1 MRIIGLDVGTKRIGI
16 AKADTSVRIAIPN
29 GYVLVN
35 GQEIPE
41 ILRIARLNDTNF
53 FVVGLPRSNDGNET
67 AQSAYARKFADTL
80 AASMPGARIYF
91 QDESLTSVV
100 AEERLKK
107 RKKNFEKG
115 EIDAEAASIIL
126 QDFIENY
133 AAKLAQNSASKIP
146 NRLVSPAA
154 SMNSSASPA
163 TAISPSVN
171 PAATLGSP
179 EVQSII
185 NEPTKSEPESTESPR
200 PVKSLEKPMKKV
212 KRILLSLFILLFLAG
227 LFGGGY
233 YWYSLQPVSSANCR
247 FDSAK
252 TAAESNEKEAN
263 SVCEYQTIEISAGE
277 SVKQIANNLK
287 QADLIRN
294 PLAFELYARIN
305 NLHAKLKT
313 GKYSFRKTMSAR
325 AIAKQLVNG
334 VVSSDVFNLTILP
347 GTSLLG
353 DKGKSQTGII
363 HQFRT
368 LGYSEEEIN
377 QALTKHYDNPI
388 LKGLYANETKLSDLK
403 IPEKLALE
411 GYLYGETYQFYNH
424 EKLENVITTIL
435 NQFNDVVVSNQLE
448 EKFKARGFTLRQ
460 GITLASIIQ
469 KEARTEDMPG
479 VSMVFQNRWRQGI
492 ALGSDVTAT
501 YAADITGIDRTNA
514 TNADILAVNSLYNTR
529 KYPGLPPGPI
539 AVPSKAALL
548 AVAEPD
554 SSKASML
561 YFLTGDD
568 GLMYYSSTDAEHN
581 QKIRD
586 HCQKLC
592 KVQI

>member
-1 MRIIGLDVGTKRIGI
+1 MRIIGLDVGTKRIGV

-126 QDFIENY
+126 QDFIEHY

-146 NRLVSPAA
+146 NQLVNPVTEMNPSFSPA
-154 SMNSSASPA
+154 S
-163 TAISPSVN
+163 
-171 PAATLGSP
+171 TLGSP

-185 NEPTKSEPESTESPR
+185 NEPTKSESESSESPR
-200 PVKSLEKPMKKV
+200 PAKSSEKPMKKV
-212 KRILLSLFILLFLAG
+212 KRILLSFFILLFLAG

-252 TAAESNEKEAN
+252 AAAESNEKESN

-347 GTSLLG
+347 GTNLLG

-377 QALTKHYDNPI
+377 QALTKHYDNPV
-388 LKGLYANETKLSDLK
+388 LKGLYADETKLSNPE
-403 IPEKLALE
+403 IPVKLALE

-448 EKFKARGFTLRQ
+448 EKFKARGLSLRE
-460 GITLASIIQ
+460 GIILASIIQ

-479 VSMVFQNRWRQGI
+479 VSMVFQNRLKQGI

-529 KYPGLPPGPI
+529 KFPGLPPGPI

-554 SSKASML
+554 NSKASML

>member
-1 MRIIGLDVGTKRIGI
+1 MRIIGLDVGTKRIGV

-133 AAKLAQNSASKIP
+133 AAKLAQNAASKIP
-146 NRLVSPAA
+146 NQLASPAA
-154 SMNSSASPA
+154 NIDPSASPA
-163 TAISPSVN
+163 S
-171 PAATLGSP
+171 TLGSP

-185 NEPTKSEPESTESPR
+185 NEPTKSESESSESPR
-200 PVKSLEKPMKKV
+200 PAKSSEKPMKKV
-212 KRILLSLFILLFLAG
+212 KRILFSILILIFLAG

-252 TAAESNEKEAN
+252 AASESNEKEADSN
-263 SVCEYQTIEISAGE
+263 CEYQTIEVTAGE
-277 SVKQIANNLK
+277 SVKEIASSLK

-294 PLAFELYARIN
+294 PFAFELYARIN
-305 NLHAKLKT
+305 NLHAKLKA

-347 GTSLLG
+347 GTNLLG

-377 QALTKHYDNPI
+377 QALTKHYDNPV
-388 LKGLYANETKLSDLK
+388 LKGLYADETKLSNPE
-403 IPEKLALE
+403 IPAKLALE

-448 EKFKARGFTLRQ
+448 EKFKARGFTLRE
-460 GITLASIIQ
+460 GIILASIIQ

-479 VSMVFQNRWRQGI
+479 VSMVFQNRLRQGI

-529 KYPGLPPGPI
+529 KFPGLPPGPI

>member
-1 MRIIGLDVGTKRIGI
+1 MRIIGLDVGTKRIGV

-29 GYVLVN
+29 GFVLVN

-126 QDFIENY
+126 QDFIEHY
-133 AAKLAQNSASKIP
+133 AAKLAQNAASKIP
-146 NRLVSPAA
+146 NQL
-154 SMNSSASPA
+154 
-163 TAISPSVN
+163 VN
-171 PAATLGSP
+171 PVTEINPASTLGSS
-179 EVQSII
+179 EIQSII

-200 PVKSLEKPMKKV
+200 PDRSLEKPMKKV

-233 YWYSLQPVSSANCR
+233 YWYSLQSVSSANCR

-252 TAAESNEKEAN
+252 AASESNEKEADSN
-263 SVCEYQTIEISAGE
+263 CEYQTIEVTAGE
-277 SVKQIANNLK
+277 SVKEIANNLK
-287 QADLIRN
+287 RADLIRN
-294 PLAFELYARIN
+294 PMAFELYARIN
-305 NLHAKLKT
+305 NLHAKLKA

-347 GTSLLG
+347 GTNLLG

-377 QALTKHYDNPI
+377 QALTKHYDNPV
-388 LKGLYANETKLSDLK
+388 LKGLYADETKLSNPE
-403 IPEKLALE
+403 IPAKLALE

-448 EKFKARGFTLRQ
+448 EKFKARGFTLRE
-460 GITLASIIQ
+460 GIILASIIQ

-479 VSMVFQNRWRQGI
+479 VSMVFQNRLKQGI

-529 KYPGLPPGPI
+529 KFPGLPPGPI

>member
-1 MRIIGLDVGTKRIGI
+1 MRIIGLDVGTKRIGV

-126 QDFIENY
+126 QDFIEHY
-133 AAKLAQNSASKIP
+133 AAKLAQNAASKIP
-146 NRLVSPAA
+146 NQLVNPVAE
-154 SMNSSASPA
+154 MN
-163 TAISPSVN
+163 PSFS

-200 PVKSLEKPMKKV
+200 PDRSLEKPMKKV
-212 KRILLSLFILLFLAG
+212 KRILFSILILIFLAG

-252 TAAESNEKEAN
+252 AAAESNEKESN

-347 GTSLLG
+347 GTNLLG

-388 LKGLYANETKLSDLK
+388 LKGLYADETKLSNPE
-403 IPEKLALE
+403 IPVKLALE

-448 EKFKARGFTLRQ
+448 EKFKARGLSLRE
-460 GITLASIIQ
+460 GIILASIIQ

-479 VSMVFQNRWRQGI
+479 VSMVFQNRLKQGI

-529 KYPGLPPGPI
+529 KFPGLPPGPI

>member
-1 MRIIGLDVGTKRIGI
+1 MRIIGLDVGTKRIGV

-53 FVVGLPRSNDGNET
+53 FAVGLPRSNDGNET

-126 QDFIENY
+126 QDFIEHY
-133 AAKLAQNSASKIP
+133 AAKLAQNSAVKIP
-146 NRLVSPAA
+146 NQLASPAA
-154 SMNSSASPA
+154 NIDPSAS
-163 TAISPSVN
+163 

-200 PVKSLEKPMKKV
+200 PDRSLEKPMKKV
-212 KRILLSLFILLFLAG
+212 KRILFSILILIFLAG

-252 TAAESNEKEAN
+252 AAAESNEKESN

-347 GTSLLG
+347 GTNLLG

-388 LKGLYANETKLSDLK
+388 LKGLYADETKLSNPE
-403 IPEKLALE
+403 IPVKLALE

-448 EKFKARGFTLRQ
+448 EKFKARGLSLRE

-469 KEARTEDMPG
+469 KEANTEDMPG
-479 VSMVFQNRWRQGI
+479 VSMVFQNRLKQGI

-529 KYPGLPPGPI
+529 KFPGLPPGPI

>member
-1 MRIIGLDVGTKRIGI
+1 MRIIGLDVGTKRIGV

-126 QDFIENY
+126 QDFIEHY
-133 AAKLAQNSASKIP
+133 AAKLAQNAASKIP
-146 NRLVSPAA
+146 NQLVNPVAEMNPSFSPA
-154 SMNSSASPA
+154 S
-163 TAISPSVN
+163 
-171 PAATLGSP
+171 TLGSP

-185 NEPTKSEPESTESPR
+185 NEPTKSESESSESPR
-200 PVKSLEKPMKKV
+200 PDRSLEKPMKKV
-212 KRILLSLFILLFLAG
+212 KRILLSFFILLFLAG

-252 TAAESNEKEAN
+252 AAAESNEKEADSN
-263 SVCEYQTIEISAGE
+263 CEYQTIEVTAGE
-277 SVKQIANNLK
+277 SVKEIANNLK
-287 QADLIRN
+287 RADLIRN
-294 PLAFELYARIN
+294 PMAFELYARIN
-305 NLHAKLKT
+305 NLHAKLKA

-347 GTSLLG
+347 GTNLLG

-377 QALTKHYDNPI
+377 QALTKHYDNPV
-388 LKGLYANETKLSDLK
+388 LKGLYADENKLSNPD
-403 IPEKLALE
+403 IPAKLALE

-448 EKFKARGFTLRQ
+448 EKFKARGLSLRE
-460 GITLASIIQ
+460 GIILASIIQ

-501 YAADITGIDRTNA
+501 YAADIVGIDRATA

-529 KYPGLPPGPI
+529 KFPGLPPGPI

-568 GLMYYSSTDAEHN
+568 GLMYYSGTDAEHN

>member
-1 MRIIGLDVGTKRIGI
+1 MRIIGLDVGTKRIGV

-126 QDFIENY
+126 QDFIEHY

-146 NRLVSPAA
+146 NQLVNAA
-154 SMNSSASPA
+154 TNINPSAS
-163 TAISPSVN
+163 

-200 PVKSLEKPMKKV
+200 PDRSLEKPMKKV

-227 LFGGGY
+227 IFGGGY

-252 TAAESNEKEAN
+252 AAAESNEKEAN

-287 QADLIRN
+287 QAGLIRN
-294 PLAFELYARIN
+294 SLAFELYARIN

-347 GTSLLG
+347 GTNLLG

-388 LKGLYANETKLSDLK
+388 LKDLYANETKLSNPE

-469 KEARTEDMPG
+469 KEAHTEDMPG
-479 VSMVFQNRWRQGI
+479 VSMVFQNRLKRGI

-514 TNADILAVNSLYNTR
+514 TNADILAVTSSYNTR
-529 KYPGLPPGPI
+529 KFPGLPPGPI

>member
-146 NRLVSPAA
+146 NRLVSPAVNI
-154 SMNSSASPA
+154 NSSASPA
-163 TAISPSVN
+163 TAISPSFS
-171 PAATLGSP
+171 PASTLGSP

-185 NEPTKSEPESTESPR
+185 NEPTKPESDSTESPR
-200 PVKSLEKPMKKV
+200 PAKSSEKPMKKV
-212 KRILLSLFILLFLAG
+212 KRILFSILILIFLAG

-252 TAAESNEKEAN
+252 AAAESNEKESN

-287 QADLIRN
+287 QAGLIRN

-305 NLHAKLKT
+305 NLHAKLKA

-325 AIAKQLVNG
+325 DIAKQLVNG

-388 LKGLYANETKLSDLK
+388 LKGLYADENKLSSLD
-403 IPEKLALE
+403 IPAKLALE

-448 EKFKARGFTLRQ
+448 EKFKTRGFTLRQ
-460 GITLASIIQ
+460 GIILASIIQ
-469 KEARTEDMPG
+469 KEANTEDMPG
-479 VSMVFQNRWRQGI
+479 VSMVFQNRLKRGI

>member
-1 MRIIGLDVGTKRIGI
+1 MRIIGLDVGTKRIGV

-126 QDFIENY
+126 QDFIEHY
-133 AAKLAQNSASKIP
+133 AAKLAQNAASKIP
-146 NRLVSPAA
+146 NQL
-154 SMNSSASPA
+154 
-163 TAISPSVN
+163 VN
-171 PAATLGSP
+171 PVTEINPASTLGSS
-179 EVQSII
+179 EIQSII

-200 PVKSLEKPMKKV
+200 PDRSLEKPMKKV

-233 YWYSLQPVSSANCR
+233 YWYSLQSVSSANCR

-252 TAAESNEKEAN
+252 AASESNEKEADSN
-263 SVCEYQTIEISAGE
+263 CEYQTIEVTAGE
-277 SVKQIANNLK
+277 SVKEIANNLK
-287 QADLIRN
+287 RADLIRN
-294 PLAFELYARIN
+294 PMAFELYARIN
-305 NLHAKLKT
+305 NLHAKLKA

-347 GTSLLG
+347 GTNLLG

-377 QALTKHYDNPI
+377 QALTKHYDNPV
-388 LKGLYANETKLSDLK
+388 LKGLYADENKLSNPD
-403 IPEKLALE
+403 IPAKLALE

-448 EKFKARGFTLRQ
+448 EKFKARGFTLRE

-469 KEARTEDMPG
+469 KEANTEDMPG
-479 VSMVFQNRWRQGI
+479 VSMVFQNRLKQGI

-529 KYPGLPPGPI
+529 KFPGLPPGPI

-568 GLMYYSSTDAEHN
+568 GLMYYSGTDAEHN

>member
-1 MRIIGLDVGTKRIGI
+1 MRIIGLDVGTKRIGV

-126 QDFIENY
+126 QDFIEHY

-146 NRLVSPAA
+146 NQLVNAA
-154 SMNSSASPA
+154 TNINPSAS
-163 TAISPSVN
+163 

-185 NEPTKSEPESTESPR
+185 NESTKSEPESTESPR
-200 PVKSLEKPMKKV
+200 PDRSLEKPMKKV

-233 YWYSLQPVSSANCR
+233 YWYSLQSVSSANCR

-252 TAAESNEKEAN
+252 AASESNEKEADSN
-263 SVCEYQTIEISAGE
+263 CEYQTIEVTAGE
-277 SVKQIANNLK
+277 SVKEIANNLK
-287 QADLIRN
+287 RADLIRN
-294 PLAFELYARIN
+294 PMAFELYARIN
-305 NLHAKLKT
+305 NLHAKLKA

-347 GTSLLG
+347 GTNLLG

-377 QALTKHYDNPI
+377 QALTKHYDNPV
-388 LKGLYANETKLSDLK
+388 LKGLYADENKLSNPD
-403 IPEKLALE
+403 IPAKLALE

-448 EKFKARGFTLRQ
+448 EKFKARGFTLRE

-469 KEARTEDMPG
+469 KEANTEDMPG
-479 VSMVFQNRWRQGI
+479 VSMVFQNRLKQGI

-529 KYPGLPPGPI
+529 KFPGLPPGPI

-554 SSKASML
+554 SSKTSML

>member
-1 MRIIGLDVGTKRIGI
+1 MRIIGLDVGTKRIGV

-41 ILRIARLNDTNF
+41 ILRIARLNNTNF
-53 FVVGLPRSNDGNET
+53 FVVGLPRSNNGNET

-126 QDFIENY
+126 QDFIEHY
-133 AAKLAQNSASKIP
+133 AAKLAQNSAVKIP
-146 NRLVSPAA
+146 NQLVSPAA
-154 SMNSSASPA
+154 NINPSASPA
-163 TAISPSVN
+163 S
-171 PAATLGSP
+171 TLGSP

-185 NEPTKSEPESTESPR
+185 NEPTKSESESSESPR
-200 PVKSLEKPMKKV
+200 PAKSSEKPMKKV
-212 KRILLSLFILLFLAG
+212 KRILLSFFILLFLAG

-252 TAAESNEKEAN
+252 AAAESNEKESN

-347 GTSLLG
+347 GTNLLG

-377 QALTKHYDNPI
+377 QALTKHYDNPV
-388 LKGLYANETKLSDLK
+388 LKGLYADETKLSNPE
-403 IPEKLALE
+403 IPVKLALE

-448 EKFKARGFTLRQ
+448 EKFKARGLSLRE
-460 GITLASIIQ
+460 GIILASIIQ

-479 VSMVFQNRWRQGI
+479 VSMVFQNRLKQGI

-529 KYPGLPPGPI
+529 KFPGLPPGPI

>member
-1 MRIIGLDVGTKRIGI
+1 MRIIGLDVGTKRIGV

-126 QDFIENY
+126 QDFIEHY
-133 AAKLAQNSASKIP
+133 AAKLAQNAASKIP
-146 NRLVSPAA
+146 NQLVNTTTNINP
-154 SMNSSASPA
+154 SASPA
-163 TAISPSVN
+163 S
-171 PAATLGSP
+171 TLGSP

-185 NEPTKSEPESTESPR
+185 NEPTKSEPESTEAPR
-200 PVKSLEKPMKKV
+200 PDRSLEKPMKKV

-252 TAAESNEKEAN
+252 AAAESNEKESN

-347 GTSLLG
+347 GTNLLG

-377 QALTKHYDNPI
+377 QALTKHYDNPV
-388 LKGLYANETKLSDLK
+388 LKGLYADETKLSNPE
-403 IPEKLALE
+403 IPVKLALE

-448 EKFKARGFTLRQ
+448 EKFKARGLSLRE
-460 GITLASIIQ
+460 GIILASIIQ

-479 VSMVFQNRWRQGI
+479 VSMVFQNRLKQGI

-529 KYPGLPPGPI
+529 KFPGLPPGPI

>member
-1 MRIIGLDVGTKRIGI
+1 MRIIGLDVGTKRIGV

-126 QDFIENY
+126 QDFIEHY
-133 AAKLAQNSASKIP
+133 AAKLAQNAASKIP
-146 NRLVSPAA
+146 NQLVNPVTEINPSFSPA
-154 SMNSSASPA
+154 S
-163 TAISPSVN
+163 
-171 PAATLGSP
+171 TLGSP

-185 NEPTKSEPESTESPR
+185 NEPTKSEAESTESPR
-200 PVKSLEKPMKKV
+200 PAKSSEKPMKKV
-212 KRILLSLFILLFLAG
+212 KRILLSFFILLFLAG

-252 TAAESNEKEAN
+252 AASESNEKEADSN
-263 SVCEYQTIEISAGE
+263 CEYQTIEVTAGE
-277 SVKQIANNLK
+277 SVKEIANNLK

-294 PLAFELYARIN
+294 PQAFELYARIN

-347 GTSLLG
+347 GTNLLG

-377 QALTKHYDNPI
+377 QALTKHYDNPV
-388 LKGLYANETKLSDLK
+388 LKGLYADENKLSNPD
-403 IPEKLALE
+403 IPAKLALE

-448 EKFKARGFTLRQ
+448 EKFKARGLSLRE

-469 KEARTEDMPG
+469 KEANTEDMPG
-479 VSMVFQNRWRQGI
+479 VSMVFQNRLKQGI

-501 YAADITGIDRTNA
+501 YAADITGIDRANA

-529 KYPGLPPGPI
+529 KFPGLPPGPI

>member
-1 MRIIGLDVGTKRIGI
+1 MRIIGLDVGTKRIGV

-126 QDFIENY
+126 QDFIEHY
-133 AAKLAQNSASKIP
+133 AAKLAQNSAVKIP
-146 NRLVSPAA
+146 NQLASPAA
-154 SMNSSASPA
+154 NIDPSAS
-163 TAISPSVN
+163 

-179 EVQSII
+179 EIQSII
-185 NEPTKSEPESTESPR
+185 NEPTKPDLDSSESLRSDR
-200 PVKSLEKPMKKV
+200 SLEKPMKKV

-252 TAAESNEKEAN
+252 AAAESNEKESN

-347 GTSLLG
+347 GTNLLG

-377 QALTKHYDNPI
+377 QALTKHYDNPV
-388 LKGLYANETKLSDLK
+388 LKGLYADETKLSNPE
-403 IPEKLALE
+403 IPVKLALE

-448 EKFKARGFTLRQ
+448 EKFKARGLSLRE
-460 GITLASIIQ
+460 GIILASIIQ

-479 VSMVFQNRWRQGI
+479 VSMVFQNRLKQGI

-529 KYPGLPPGPI
+529 KFPGLPPGPI

>member
-1 MRIIGLDVGTKRIGI
+1 MRIIGLDVGTKRIGV

-126 QDFIENY
+126 QDFIEHY
-133 AAKLAQNSASKIP
+133 AAKLAQNTASKIP
-146 NRLVSPAA
+146 NQLVSPAA
-154 SMNSSASPA
+154 NIDPSASP
-163 TAISPSVN
+163 V
-171 PAATLGSP
+171 ATLGSP

-185 NEPTKSEPESTESPR
+185 NEPTKSESESSESPR
-200 PVKSLEKPMKKV
+200 PAKSSEKPMKKV
-212 KRILLSLFILLFLAG
+212 KRILLSFFILLFLAG

-252 TAAESNEKEAN
+252 AAAESNEKESN

-305 NLHAKLKT
+305 NLHAKLKA

-347 GTSLLG
+347 GTNLLG

-377 QALTKHYDNPI
+377 QALTKHYDNPV
-388 LKGLYANETKLSDLK
+388 LKGLYADETKLSNPE
-403 IPEKLALE
+403 IPVKLALE

-448 EKFKARGFTLRQ
+448 EKFKARGLSLRE
-460 GITLASIIQ
+460 GIILASIIQ

-479 VSMVFQNRWRQGI
+479 VSMVFQNRLRQGI

-501 YAADITGIDRTNA
+501 YAADITGIDRANA

-529 KYPGLPPGPI
+529 KFPGLPPGPI

>member
-1 MRIIGLDVGTKRIGI
+1 MRIIGLDVGTKRIGV

-126 QDFIENY
+126 QDFIEHY
-133 AAKLAQNSASKIP
+133 AAKLAQNSAVKIP
-146 NRLVSPAA
+146 NQLA
-154 SMNSSASPA
+154 SSAVN
-163 TAISPSVN
+163 IDPSAS

-185 NEPTKSEPESTESPR
+185 NEPTKSEPESSESPR
-200 PVKSLEKPMKKV
+200 PAKSSEKPMKKV

-233 YWYSLQPVSSANCR
+233 YWYSLQSVSSANCR

-252 TAAESNEKEAN
+252 AASESNEKEADSN
-263 SVCEYQTIEISAGE
+263 CEYQTIEVTAGE
-277 SVKQIANNLK
+277 SVKEIANNLK

-294 PLAFELYARIN
+294 PLAFELYARIS
-305 NLHAKLKT
+305 NLHAKLKA

-347 GTSLLG
+347 GTNLLG

-388 LKGLYANETKLSDLK
+388 LKGLYADETKLSNPE
-403 IPEKLALE
+403 IPAKLALE

-448 EKFKARGFTLRQ
+448 EKFKARGFTLRE
-460 GITLASIIQ
+460 GIILASIIQ

-479 VSMVFQNRWRQGI
+479 VSMVFQNRLRQGV

-529 KYPGLPPGPI
+529 KFPGLPPGPI

>member
-1 MRIIGLDVGTKRIGI
+1 MRIIGLDVGTKRIGV

-126 QDFIENY
+126 QDFIEHY
-133 AAKLAQNSASKIP
+133 AAKLAQNAASKIP
-146 NRLVSPAA
+146 NQL
-154 SMNSSASPA
+154 
-163 TAISPSVN
+163 VN
-171 PAATLGSP
+171 PVTEINPASTLGSS
-179 EVQSII
+179 EIQSII
-185 NEPTKSEPESTESPR
+185 NEPTKSESESTEAPR
-200 PVKSLEKPMKKV
+200 PDRSLEKPMKKV
-212 KRILLSLFILLFLAG
+212 KRIIFSLLILIFLAG

-252 TAAESNEKEAN
+252 AAAESNEKEAN

-287 QADLIRN
+287 QAGLIRN

-305 NLHAKLKT
+305 NLHAKLKA

-347 GTSLLG
+347 GTNLLG

-377 QALTKHYDNPI
+377 QALTKHYDNPV
-388 LKGLYANETKLSDLK
+388 LKGLYADETKLSNPE
-403 IPEKLALE
+403 IPVKLALE

-448 EKFKARGFTLRQ
+448 EKFKARGLSLRE
-460 GITLASIIQ
+460 GIILASIIQ

-479 VSMVFQNRWRQGI
+479 VSMVFQNRLRQGI

-501 YAADITGIDRTNA
+501 YAADITGIDRANA

-529 KYPGLPPGPI
+529 KFPGLPPGPI

-586 HCQKLC
+586 HCRKLC

>member
-1 MRIIGLDVGTKRIGI
+1 MRIIGLDVGTKRIGV

-133 AAKLAQNSASKIP
+133 AAKLAQNSTSKIP

-163 TAISPSVN
+163 TAISPSFS
-171 PAATLGSP
+171 PATTLGSP

-185 NEPTKSEPESTESPR
+185 NEPIKSESESTESPR
-200 PVKSLEKPMKKV
+200 PAKSSEKPMKKV

-252 TAAESNEKEAN
+252 AAAESNEKESN

-347 GTSLLG
+347 GTNLLG

-435 NQFNDVVVSNQLE
+435 NQFNDVVISNQLE

-460 GITLASIIQ
+460 GIILASIIQ

-479 VSMVFQNRWRQGI
+479 VSMVFQNRLRQGI

-501 YAADITGIDRTNA
+501 YAADITGIDRANA

-529 KYPGLPPGPI
+529 KFPGLPPGPI

>member
-1 MRIIGLDVGTKRIGI
+1 MRIIGLDVGTKRIGV

-115 EIDAEAASIIL
+115 EIDADAASISL

-133 AAKLAQNSASKIP
+133 AAKLAQNAASKIP
-146 NRLVSPAA
+146 NQLVNTTTNINPSI
-154 SMNSSASPA
+154 NPA
-163 TAISPSVN
+163 T
-171 PAATLGSP
+171 TLGSP
-179 EVQSII
+179 EIQSII
-185 NEPTKSEPESTESPR
+185 NESTKSETDSTESPR
-200 PVKSLEKPMKKV
+200 SDRSLEKPMKKV

-252 TAAESNEKEAN
+252 AAAESNEKEAN
-263 SVCEYQTIEISAGE
+263 SVCEYQTIEVSAGE

-287 QADLIRN
+287 QSGLIRN

-347 GTSLLG
+347 GTNLLG

-377 QALTKHYDNPI
+377 QALTKHYDNPV
-388 LKGLYANETKLSDLK
+388 LKGLYADENKLSNPD
-403 IPEKLALE
+403 IPAKLALE

-448 EKFKARGFTLRQ
+448 EKFKARGLSLRE

-469 KEARTEDMPG
+469 KEANTEDMPG
-479 VSMVFQNRWRQGI
+479 VSMVFQNRLKQGI

-501 YAADITGIDRTNA
+501 YAADITGIDRANA

-529 KYPGLPPGPI
+529 KFPGLPAGPI

>member
-1 MRIIGLDVGTKRIGI
+1 MRIIGLDVGTKRIGV

-126 QDFIENY
+126 QDFIEHY
-133 AAKLAQNSASKIP
+133 AAKLAQNAASKIP
-146 NRLVSPAA
+146 NQLVNTTTNINP
-154 SMNSSASPA
+154 SASPA
-163 TAISPSVN
+163 S
-171 PAATLGSP
+171 TLGSP

-185 NEPTKSEPESTESPR
+185 NEPTKSESESSESPR
-200 PVKSLEKPMKKV
+200 PAKSSEKPMKKV

-252 TAAESNEKEAN
+252 AAAESNEKESN
-263 SVCEYQTIEISAGE
+263 SVCEYQTIEVSTGE

-287 QADLIRN
+287 QSGLIRN

-347 GTSLLG
+347 GTNLLG

-377 QALTKHYDNPI
+377 QALTKHYDNPV
-388 LKGLYANETKLSDLK
+388 LKGLYADETKLSNPE
-403 IPEKLALE
+403 IPVKLALE

-448 EKFKARGFTLRQ
+448 EKFKARGLSLRE

-469 KEARTEDMPG
+469 KEANTEDMPG
-479 VSMVFQNRWRQGI
+479 VSMVFQNRLKQGI

-529 KYPGLPPGPI
+529 KFPGLPPGPI

-568 GLMYYSSTDAEHN
+568 GLMYYSSTDADHN

>member
-1 MRIIGLDVGTKRIGI
+1 MRIIGLDVGTKRIGV

-126 QDFIENY
+126 QDFIEHY
-133 AAKLAQNSASKIP
+133 AAKLAQNAASKIP
-146 NRLVSPAA
+146 NQLVNTTTNINP
-154 SMNSSASPA
+154 SAS
-163 TAISPSVN
+163 

-185 NEPTKSEPESTESPR
+185 NEPTKPESDSSESPR
-200 PVKSLEKPMKKV
+200 PDRSLEKPMKKV

-252 TAAESNEKEAN
+252 AASESNEKEADSN
-263 SVCEYQTIEISAGE
+263 CEYQTIEVTAGE
-277 SVKQIANNLK
+277 SVKEIANNLK
-287 QADLIRN
+287 RADLIRN
-294 PLAFELYARIN
+294 PMAFELYARIN
-305 NLHAKLKT
+305 NLHAKLKA

-347 GTSLLG
+347 GTNLLG

-377 QALTKHYDNPI
+377 QALTKHYDNPV
-388 LKGLYANETKLSDLK
+388 LKGLYADENKLSNPD
-403 IPEKLALE
+403 IPAKLALE

-448 EKFKARGFTLRQ
+448 EKFKARGLSLRE
-460 GITLASIIQ
+460 GIILASIIQ

-479 VSMVFQNRWRQGI
+479 VSMVFQNRLRQGI

-501 YAADITGIDRTNA
+501 YAADITGIDRANA

-529 KYPGLPPGPI
+529 KFPGLPPGPI

>member
-1 MRIIGLDVGTKRIGI
+1 MRIIGLDVGTKRIGV

-29 GYVLVN
+29 GYVMVN

-133 AAKLAQNSASKIP
+133 AAKLAQNSAVKIP
-146 NRLVSPAA
+146 NQL
-154 SMNSSASPA
+154 ASPA
-163 TAISPSVN
+163 TNIDPSAS

-185 NEPTKSEPESTESPR
+185 NEPTKSEAESTESPR
-200 PVKSLEKPMKKV
+200 PDRSLEKPMKKV

-252 TAAESNEKEAN
+252 AASESNEKEADSN
-263 SVCEYQTIEISAGE
+263 CEYQTIEVTAGE
-277 SVKQIANNLK
+277 SVKEIASSLK

-294 PLAFELYARIN
+294 PHAFELYARIN
-305 NLHAKLKT
+305 NLHAKLKA

-347 GTSLLG
+347 GTNLLG

-377 QALTKHYDNPI
+377 QALTKHYDNPV
-388 LKGLYANETKLSDLK
+388 LKGLYADENKLSNPD
-403 IPEKLALE
+403 IPAKLALE

-448 EKFKARGFTLRQ
+448 EKFKARGFTLRE
-460 GITLASIIQ
+460 GIILASIIQ

-479 VSMVFQNRWRQGI
+479 VSMVFQNRRRLGI

-529 KYPGLPPGPI
+529 KFPGLPPGPI

>member
-1 MRIIGLDVGTKRIGI
+1 MRIIGLDVGTKRIGV

-133 AAKLAQNSASKIP
+133 AAKLAQNSTSKIP

-212 KRILLSLFILLFLAG
+212 KRILFSLFILLFLAG

-252 TAAESNEKEAN
+252 AASESNEKESN

-287 QADLIRN
+287 RADLIRN

-469 KEARTEDMPG
+469 KEANTEDMPG
-479 VSMVFQNRWRQGI
+479 VSMVFQNRLKRGI

-501 YAADITGIDRTNA
+501 YAADITGIDRTTA
-514 TNADILAVNSLYNTR
+514 TNADILVVDSFYNTR

>member
-1 MRIIGLDVGTKRIGI
+1 MRIIGLDVGTKRIGV

-133 AAKLAQNSASKIP
+133 AAKLAQNSAVKIP
-146 NRLVSPAA
+146 NQLASPDA
-154 SMNSSASPA
+154 NIYPSASPD
-163 TAISPSVN
+163 S
-171 PAATLGSP
+171 TLGSP

-200 PVKSLEKPMKKV
+200 PDRSLEKPMKKV

-252 TAAESNEKEAN
+252 AASESNEKEADSN
-263 SVCEYQTIEISAGE
+263 CEYQTIEVTAGE
-277 SVKQIANNLK
+277 SVKEIASSLK

-294 PLAFELYARIN
+294 PHAFELYARIN
-305 NLHAKLKT
+305 NLHAKLKA

-347 GTSLLG
+347 GTNLLG

-377 QALTKHYDNPI
+377 QALTKHYDNPV
-388 LKGLYANETKLSDLK
+388 LKGLYADETKLSNPE
-403 IPEKLALE
+403 IPAKLALE

-448 EKFKARGFTLRQ
+448 EKFKARGFTLRE

-469 KEARTEDMPG
+469 KEANTEDMPG
-479 VSMVFQNRWRQGI
+479 VSMVFQNRLKQGI

-501 YAADITGIDRTNA
+501 YAADITGIDRANA

-529 KYPGLPPGPI
+529 KFPGLPPGPI

-568 GLMYYSSTDAEHN
+568 GLMYYSGTDAEHN

>member
-1 MRIIGLDVGTKRIGI
+1 MRIIGLDVGTKRIGV

-67 AQSAYARKFADTL
+67 AQSAYARKFTDTL

-126 QDFIENY
+126 QDFIEHY
-133 AAKLAQNSASKIP
+133 AAKLAQNAASKIP
-146 NRLVSPAA
+146 NQLVNTTTNINP
-154 SMNSSASPA
+154 SAS
-163 TAISPSVN
+163 

-185 NEPTKSEPESTESPR
+185 NESTKSEAESTESPR
-200 PVKSLEKPMKKV
+200 PDRSLEKPMKKV

-252 TAAESNEKEAN
+252 AAAESNEKESN

-347 GTSLLG
+347 GTNLLG

-377 QALTKHYDNPI
+377 QALTKHYDNPV
-388 LKGLYANETKLSDLK
+388 LKGLYADETKLSNPE
-403 IPEKLALE
+403 IPAKLALE

-448 EKFKARGFTLRQ
+448 EKFKARGLSLRE
-460 GITLASIIQ
+460 GIILASIIQ
-469 KEARTEDMPG
+469 KEANTEDMPG
-479 VSMVFQNRWRQGI
+479 VSMVFQNRLKQGI

-529 KYPGLPPGPI
+529 KFPGLPPGPI

-554 SSKASML
+554 SSKAPML

>member
-1 MRIIGLDVGTKRIGI
+1 MRIIGLDVGTKRIGV

-126 QDFIENY
+126 QDFIEHY
-133 AAKLAQNSASKIP
+133 AAKLAQNAASKIP
-146 NRLVSPAA
+146 NQLVNPVAE
-154 SMNSSASPA
+154 MNPSFSSAS
-163 TAISPSVN
+163 
-171 PAATLGSP
+171 TLGSP

-185 NEPTKSEPESTESPR
+185 NEPTKSESESSESPR
-200 PVKSLEKPMKKV
+200 PAKSSEKPMKKV
-212 KRILLSLFILLFLAG
+212 KRILLSFFILLFLAG

-252 TAAESNEKEAN
+252 AAAESNEKESN

-347 GTSLLG
+347 GTNLLG

-377 QALTKHYDNPI
+377 QALTKHYDNPV
-388 LKGLYANETKLSDLK
+388 LKGLYADETKLSNPE
-403 IPEKLALE
+403 IPVKLALE

-448 EKFKARGFTLRQ
+448 EKFKARGLSLRE
-460 GITLASIIQ
+460 GIILASIIQ

-479 VSMVFQNRWRQGI
+479 VSMVFQNRLKQGI

-529 KYPGLPPGPI
+529 KFPGLPPGPI

-554 SSKASML
+554 RSKASML

>member
-1 MRIIGLDVGTKRIGI
+1 MRIIGLDVGTKRIGV

-100 AEERLKK
+100 AEERLKNRK
-107 RKKNFEKG
+107 RNFEKG

-126 QDFIENY
+126 QDFIEHY
-133 AAKLAQNSASKIP
+133 AAKLAQNAASKIP
-146 NRLVSPAA
+146 NQLVNPVAEMNPSFSPA
-154 SMNSSASPA
+154 S
-163 TAISPSVN
+163 
-171 PAATLGSP
+171 TLGSP

-185 NEPTKSEPESTESPR
+185 NEPTKSESESSESPR
-200 PVKSLEKPMKKV
+200 PAKSSEKPMKKV
-212 KRILLSLFILLFLAG
+212 KRILLSFFILLFLAG

-252 TAAESNEKEAN
+252 AAAESNEKESN
-263 SVCEYQTIEISAGE
+263 SACEYQTIEISAGE

-347 GTSLLG
+347 GTNLLG

-377 QALTKHYDNPI
+377 QALTKHYDNPV
-388 LKGLYANETKLSDLK
+388 LKGLYADETKLSNPE
-403 IPEKLALE
+403 IPVKLALE

-448 EKFKARGFTLRQ
+448 EKFKARGLSLRE
-460 GITLASIIQ
+460 GIILASIIQ

-479 VSMVFQNRWRQGI
+479 VSMVFQNRLRQGI

-529 KYPGLPPGPI
+529 KFPGLPPGPI

-568 GLMYYSSTDAEHN
+568 GLMYYSGTDAEHN

>member
-1 MRIIGLDVGTKRIGI
+1 MRIIGLDVGTKRIGV

-126 QDFIENY
+126 QDFIEHY
-133 AAKLAQNSASKIP
+133 AAKLAQNAASKIP
-146 NRLVSPAA
+146 NQLVNPVAE
-154 SMNSSASPA
+154 MN
-163 TAISPSVN
+163 PSFS

-185 NEPTKSEPESTESPR
+185 NEPTKLEAESTESPR
-200 PVKSLEKPMKKV
+200 PDRSLEKPMKKV

-252 TAAESNEKEAN
+252 AASESNEKEADSN
-263 SVCEYQTIEISAGE
+263 CEYQTIEVTAGE
-277 SVKQIANNLK
+277 SVKEIASSLK

-294 PLAFELYARIN
+294 PHAFELYARIN
-305 NLHAKLKT
+305 NLHAKLKA

-347 GTSLLG
+347 GTNLLG

-377 QALTKHYDNPI
+377 QALTKHYDNPV
-388 LKGLYANETKLSDLK
+388 LKGLYADETKLSNPE
-403 IPEKLALE
+403 IPVKLALE

-424 EKLENVITTIL
+424 EKLENVIITIL

-448 EKFKARGFTLRQ
+448 EKFKARGLSLRE
-460 GITLASIIQ
+460 GIILASIIQ

-479 VSMVFQNRWRQGI
+479 VSMVFQNRLRQGI

-501 YAADITGIDRTNA
+501 YAADITGIDRANA

-529 KYPGLPPGPI
+529 KFPGLPPGPI

>member
-1 MRIIGLDVGTKRIGI
+1 MRIIGLDVGTKRIGV

-126 QDFIENY
+126 QDFIEHY
-133 AAKLAQNSASKIP
+133 AAKLAQNSAVKIP
-146 NRLVSPAA
+146 NQLASPAA
-154 SMNSSASPA
+154 N
-163 TAISPSVN
+163 IDPSVS

-179 EVQSII
+179 EIQSII
-185 NEPTKSEPESTESPR
+185 NEPTKPDLDSSESLRSDR
-200 PVKSLEKPMKKV
+200 SLEKPMKKV

-233 YWYSLQPVSSANCR
+233 YWYSLQSVSSANCR

-252 TAAESNEKEAN
+252 AASESNEKEADSN
-263 SVCEYQTIEISAGE
+263 CEYQTIEVTAGE
-277 SVKQIANNLK
+277 SVKEIANNLK
-287 QADLIRN
+287 RADLIRN
-294 PLAFELYARIN
+294 PFAFELYARIN

-325 AIAKQLVNG
+325 DIAKQLVNG

-388 LKGLYANETKLSDLK
+388 LKGLYADEIKLSEPD
-403 IPEKLALE
+403 IPVKLALE

-448 EKFKARGFTLRQ
+448 EKFKARGLSLRQ
-460 GITLASIIQ
+460 GIILASIIQ
-469 KEARTEDMPG
+469 KEAHTEDMPG
-479 VSMVFQNRWRQGI
+479 VSMVFQNRLKQGI

-501 YAADITGIDRTNA
+501 YAADITGIDRTAA
-514 TNADILAVNSLYNTR
+514 TNADILAVNSRYNTR
-529 KYPGLPPGPI
+529 KSTGIPPGPI

>member
-1 MRIIGLDVGTKRIGI
+1 MRIIGLDVGTKRIGV

-126 QDFIENY
+126 QDFIEHY
-133 AAKLAQNSASKIP
+133 AAKLAQNAASKIP
-146 NRLVSPAA
+146 NQLVNTTTNINP
-154 SMNSSASPA
+154 SAS
-163 TAISPSVN
+163 

-185 NEPTKSEPESTESPR
+185 NESTKSEAESTESPR
-200 PVKSLEKPMKKV
+200 PDRSLEKPMKKI

-252 TAAESNEKEAN
+252 AAAESNEKEAN
-263 SVCEYQTIEISAGE
+263 SVCEYQTIEVSAGE

-287 QADLIRN
+287 QSDLIRN

-347 GTSLLG
+347 GTNLLG

-377 QALTKHYDNPI
+377 QALTKHYDNPV
-388 LKGLYANETKLSDLK
+388 LKGLYADETKLSNPE
-403 IPEKLALE
+403 IPVKLALE

-448 EKFKARGFTLRQ
+448 EKFKARGLSLRE
-460 GITLASIIQ
+460 GIILASIIQ
-469 KEARTEDMPG
+469 KEANTEDMPG
-479 VSMVFQNRWRQGI
+479 VSMVFQNRLKQGI

-529 KYPGLPPGPI
+529 KFPGLPPGPI

-554 SSKASML
+554 SSKTSML

>member
-126 QDFIENY
+126 QDFIEHY

-146 NRLVSPAA
+146 NQLVNPAA
-154 SMNSSASPA
+154 DITPSVSPA
-163 TAISPSVN
+163 TATSPYVS
-171 PAATLGSP
+171 PATTLSSP

-185 NEPTKSEPESTESPR
+185 NEPTKSEAESTESPR
-200 PVKSLEKPMKKV
+200 PDRSLEKPMKKV
-212 KRILLSLFILLFLAG
+212 KRILFSLFILLFLAG

-252 TAAESNEKEAN
+252 AASESNEKEADSN
-263 SVCEYQTIEISAGE
+263 CEYQTIEVTAGE
-277 SVKQIANNLK
+277 SVKEIANNLK

-294 PLAFELYARIN
+294 PQAFELYARIN

-347 GTSLLG
+347 GTNLLG

-377 QALTKHYDNPI
+377 QALTKHYDNPV
-388 LKGLYANETKLSDLK
+388 LKGLYADENKLSNPD
-403 IPEKLALE
+403 IPAKLALE

-448 EKFKARGFTLRQ
+448 EKFKARGLSLRE

-469 KEARTEDMPG
+469 KEANTEDMPG
-479 VSMVFQNRWRQGI
+479 VSMVFQNRLKQGI

-501 YAADITGIDRTNA
+501 YAADITGIDRANA

-529 KYPGLPPGPI
+529 KFPGLPPGPI

>member
-1 MRIIGLDVGTKRIGI
+1 MRIIGLDVGTKRIGV

-133 AAKLAQNSASKIP
+133 AAKLAQNSAVKIP
-146 NRLVSPAA
+146 NQLASPAA
-154 SMNSSASPA
+154 NINPSAS
-163 TAISPSVN
+163 

-185 NEPTKSEPESTESPR
+185 NEPTKSEAESTESLR
-200 PVKSLEKPMKKV
+200 PDRSLEKPMKKV

-252 TAAESNEKEAN
+252 AASESNEKEADSN
-263 SVCEYQTIEISAGE
+263 CEYQTIEVTAGE
-277 SVKQIANNLK
+277 SVKEIASSLK

-294 PLAFELYARIN
+294 PHAFELYARIN

-347 GTSLLG
+347 GTNLLG

-377 QALTKHYDNPI
+377 QALTKHYDNPV
-388 LKGLYANETKLSDLK
+388 LKGLYADENKLSNPD
-403 IPEKLALE
+403 IPAKLALE

-448 EKFKARGFTLRQ
+448 EKFKARGLSLRE
-460 GITLASIIQ
+460 GIILASIIQ
-469 KEARTEDMPG
+469 KEANTEDMPG
-479 VSMVFQNRWRQGI
+479 VSMVFQNRLKQGI

-501 YAADITGIDRTNA
+501 YAADITGVDRTNA

-529 KYPGLPPGPI
+529 KFPGLPPGPI

>member
-1 MRIIGLDVGTKRIGI
+1 MRIIGLDVGTKRIGV

-126 QDFIENY
+126 QDFIEHY
-133 AAKLAQNSASKIP
+133 AAKLAQNSAVKIP
-146 NRLVSPAA
+146 NQLASPAA
-154 SMNSSASPA
+154 NIDPSAS
-163 TAISPSVN
+163 

-179 EVQSII
+179 EIQSII
-185 NEPTKSEPESTESPR
+185 NEPTKPDLDSSESLRSDR
-200 PVKSLEKPMKKV
+200 SLEKPMKKV

-233 YWYSLQPVSSANCR
+233 YWYSLQSVSSANCR

-252 TAAESNEKEAN
+252 AASESNEKEADSN
-263 SVCEYQTIEISAGE
+263 CEYQTIEVTAGE
-277 SVKQIANNLK
+277 SVKEIANNLK
-287 QADLIRN
+287 RADLIRN
-294 PLAFELYARIN
+294 PFAFELYARIN

-325 AIAKQLVNG
+325 DIAKQLVNG

-388 LKGLYANETKLSDLK
+388 LKGLYADEIKLSEPD
-403 IPEKLALE
+403 IPVKLALE

-448 EKFKARGFTLRQ
+448 EKFKARGLSLRQ
-460 GITLASIIQ
+460 GIILASIIQ
-469 KEARTEDMPG
+469 KEAHTEDMPG
-479 VSMVFQNRWRQGI
+479 VSMVFQNRLKRGI

-501 YAADITGIDRTNA
+501 YAADIVGIDRATT
-514 TNADILAVNSLYNTR
+514 TNADILAVESRYNTR
-529 KYPGLPPGPI
+529 KSTGLPPGPI

>member
-1 MRIIGLDVGTKRIGI
+1 MRIIGLDVGTKRIGV

-154 SMNSSASPA
+154 SMNSSVSPA
-163 TAISPSVN
+163 TAISPSFS
-171 PAATLGSP
+171 PASTLGSP

-185 NEPTKSEPESTESPR
+185 NESTKPESDSTESPR
-200 PVKSLEKPMKKV
+200 PAKSSEKPMKKV
-212 KRILLSLFILLFLAG
+212 KRILFSILILLFLAG

-252 TAAESNEKEAN
+252 AAAESNEKESN

-305 NLHAKLKT
+305 NLHAKLKA

-325 AIAKQLVNG
+325 DIAKQLVNG

-469 KEARTEDMPG
+469 KEANTEDMPG
-479 VSMVFQNRWRQGI
+479 VSMVFQNRLKQGI

-501 YAADITGIDRTNA
+501 YAADITGIDRTTA

-529 KYPGLPPGPI
+529 KFPGLPPGPI

>member
-1 MRIIGLDVGTKRIGI
+1 MRIIGLDVGTKRIGV

-126 QDFIENY
+126 QDFIEHY
-133 AAKLAQNSASKIP
+133 AARLAQNATSKIP
-146 NRLVSPAA
+146 NQLT
-154 SMNSSASPA
+154 SPA
-163 TAISPSVN
+163 T
-171 PAATLGSP
+171 TLESP
-179 EVQSII
+179 EIQSII
-185 NEPTKSEPESTESPR
+185 NESSKVDSSPSKTEDQLKNQSEQIKSA
-200 PVKSLEKPMKKV
+200 EKPMKKV
-212 KRILLSLFILLFLAG
+212 KHILLSLFILLFLAG

-252 TAAESNEKEAN
+252 AASESNEKESN

-287 QADLIRN
+287 RADLIRN

-448 EKFKARGFTLRQ
+448 EKFKARGLSLRR
-460 GITLASIIQ
+460 GIILASIIQ
-469 KEARTEDMPG
+469 KEANTEDMPG
-479 VSMVFQNRWRQGI
+479 VSMVFQNRLKRGI

-501 YAADITGIDRTNA
+501 YAADITGIDRTTA
-514 TNADILAVNSLYNTR
+514 TNADILAVDSFYNTR

>member
-126 QDFIENY
+126 QDFIEHY
-133 AAKLAQNSASKIP
+133 AAKLAQNAASKIP
-146 NRLVSPAA
+146 NQLVNAA
-154 SMNSSASPA
+154 TNINPSAS
-163 TAISPSVN
+163 

-185 NEPTKSEPESTESPR
+185 NEPTKSESESSESPR
-200 PVKSLEKPMKKV
+200 PDRSLEKPMKKV

-252 TAAESNEKEAN
+252 AASESNEKEAN
-263 SVCEYQTIEISAGE
+263 SVCEYQTIEVTAGE
-277 SVKQIANNLK
+277 SVKEIANNLK

-294 PLAFELYARIN
+294 PHAFELYARIN
-305 NLHAKLKT
+305 NLHAKLKA

-347 GTSLLG
+347 GTNLLG

-377 QALTKHYDNPI
+377 LALTKHYDNPV
-388 LKGLYANETKLSDLK
+388 LKGLYADENKLSNPD
-403 IPEKLALE
+403 IPAKLALE

-448 EKFKARGFTLRQ
+448 EKFKARGLSLRE

-469 KEARTEDMPG
+469 KEANTEDMPG
-479 VSMVFQNRWRQGI
+479 VSMVFQNRLKQGI

-529 KYPGLPPGPI
+529 KFPGLPPGPI

>member
-1 MRIIGLDVGTKRIGI
+1 MRIIGLDVGTKRIGV

-133 AAKLAQNSASKIP
+133 AAKLAQNAASKIP
-146 NRLVSPAA
+146 NQLT
-154 SMNSSASPA
+154 SPA
-163 TAISPSVN
+163 T
-171 PAATLGSP
+171 TLESP
-179 EVQSII
+179 EIQSII
-185 NEPTKSEPESTESPR
+185 NESSKVDSSPSKTEDQLKNQSEQIKSA
-200 PVKSLEKPMKKV
+200 EKPMKKV
-212 KRILLSLFILLFLAG
+212 KHILLLLFILLFLAG

-252 TAAESNEKEAN
+252 AASESNEKESN

-287 QADLIRN
+287 QAGLIRN

-347 GTSLLG
+347 GTNLLG

-469 KEARTEDMPG
+469 KEANTEDMPG
-479 VSMVFQNRWRQGI
+479 VSMVFQNRLKRGI

-501 YAADITGIDRTNA
+501 YAADITGIDRTTA
-514 TNADILAVNSLYNTR
+514 TNADILAVDSFYNTR

>member
-1 MRIIGLDVGTKRIGI
+1 MRIIGLDVGTKRIGV

-126 QDFIENY
+126 QDFIEHY
-133 AAKLAQNSASKIP
+133 AAKLAQNAASKIP
-146 NRLVSPAA
+146 NQL
-154 SMNSSASPA
+154 
-163 TAISPSVN
+163 VN
-171 PAATLGSP
+171 PVTEINPASTLGSP

-200 PVKSLEKPMKKV
+200 PDRSLEKPMKKV
-212 KRILLSLFILLFLAG
+212 KRILLSFFILLFLAG
-227 LFGGGY
+227 LFGGGC

-252 TAAESNEKEAN
+252 AAAESNEKESN

-347 GTSLLG
+347 GTNLLG

-377 QALTKHYDNPI
+377 QALTKHYDNPV
-388 LKGLYANETKLSDLK
+388 LKGLYADETKLSNPE
-403 IPEKLALE
+403 IPVKLALE

-448 EKFKARGFTLRQ
+448 EKFKARGLSLRE
-460 GITLASIIQ
+460 GIILASIIQ

-479 VSMVFQNRWRQGI
+479 VSMVFQNRLKQGI

-529 KYPGLPPGPI
+529 KFPGLPPGPI

>member
-1 MRIIGLDVGTKRIGI
+1 MRIIGLDVGTKRIGV

-126 QDFIENY
+126 QDFIEHY
-133 AAKLAQNSASKIP
+133 AAKLAQNAASKIP
-146 NRLVSPAA
+146 NQL
-154 SMNSSASPA
+154 
-163 TAISPSVN
+163 VN
-171 PAATLGSP
+171 PVTEINPASTLGSS
-179 EVQSII
+179 EIQSII

-200 PVKSLEKPMKKV
+200 PDRSLEKPMKKV

-233 YWYSLQPVSSANCR
+233 YWYSLQSVSSANCR

-252 TAAESNEKEAN
+252 AASESNEKEADSN
-263 SVCEYQTIEISAGE
+263 CEYQTIEVTAGE
-277 SVKQIANNLK
+277 SVKEIANNLK
-287 QADLIRN
+287 RADLIRN
-294 PLAFELYARIN
+294 PMAFELYARIN
-305 NLHAKLKT
+305 NLHAKLKA

-347 GTSLLG
+347 GTNLLG

-377 QALTKHYDNPI
+377 QALTKHYDNPV
-388 LKGLYANETKLSDLK
+388 LKGLYADENKLSNPD
-403 IPEKLALE
+403 IPAKLALE

-448 EKFKARGFTLRQ
+448 EKFKARGLSLRE
-460 GITLASIIQ
+460 GIILASIIQ

-479 VSMVFQNRWRQGI
+479 VSMVFQNRLKQGI

-529 KYPGLPPGPI
+529 KFPGLPPGPI

>member
-126 QDFIENY
+126 QDFIEHY
-133 AAKLAQNSASKIP
+133 AAKLAQNAASKIP
-146 NRLVSPAA
+146 NQLVNPVAEMNPSFSPA
-154 SMNSSASPA
+154 S
-163 TAISPSVN
+163 
-171 PAATLGSP
+171 TLGSP

-185 NEPTKSEPESTESPR
+185 NEPTKSESESSESPR
-200 PVKSLEKPMKKV
+200 PAKSSEKPMKKV
-212 KRILLSLFILLFLAG
+212 KRILLSFFILLFLAG

-252 TAAESNEKEAN
+252 AASESNEKEADSN
-263 SVCEYQTIEISAGE
+263 CEYQTIEVTAGE
-277 SVKQIANNLK
+277 SVKEIASSLK

-294 PLAFELYARIN
+294 PHAFELYARIN
-305 NLHAKLKT
+305 NLHAKLKA

-347 GTSLLG
+347 GTNLLG

-377 QALTKHYDNPI
+377 QALTKHYDNPV
-388 LKGLYANETKLSDLK
+388 LKGLYADETKLSNPE
-403 IPEKLALE
+403 IPVKLALE

-448 EKFKARGFTLRQ
+448 EKFKARGLSLRE
-460 GITLASIIQ
+460 GIILASIIQ

-479 VSMVFQNRWRQGI
+479 VSMVFQNRLKQGI

-529 KYPGLPPGPI
+529 KFPGLPPGPI